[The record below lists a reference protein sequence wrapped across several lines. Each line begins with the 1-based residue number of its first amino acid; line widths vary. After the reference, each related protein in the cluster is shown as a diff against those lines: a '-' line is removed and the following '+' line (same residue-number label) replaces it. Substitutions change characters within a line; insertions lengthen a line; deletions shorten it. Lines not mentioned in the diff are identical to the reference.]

1 MSCVGI
7 IANPRAG
14 KDIRRLVAHGS
25 VLDTQEKVYIVRRAI
40 LGLDGAGVDE
50 VVFLPDPVGI
60 GVKAL
65 SGITETLRIKPRFLE
80 MSVYDEA
87 ADSTRAAQLM
97 RAQGVSCVI
106 VIGGDGTSRV
116 VAKGSGEMPLIPLS
130 TGTNN
135 AFPRFLESTLAGL
148 AAGYYASRQF
158 ARTDFSIPTKRL
170 NLYRN
175 GHLEDVALV
184 DVAVC
189 NYQFVGARALW
200 EVDRLKELFL
210 TQGMPTNIGMA
221 SIGGV
226 VYPIHPRDEG
236 GLYLQL
242 GDGGRT
248 ITAAIAPGLVAAVHV
263 RSHTLMSV
271 GTRIP
276 ITFAPSILALDGER
290 EVIVDAADQWEIGLS
305 WEGPRVLDIEKV
317 MDAAR
322 KQRVGE

>member
-1 MSCVGI
+1 MTSVGI

-25 VLDTQEKVYIVRRAI
+25 VLDTQEKVYIVRRAV

-50 VVFLPDPVGI
+50 VVLFPDPANICNKALAGI
-60 GVKAL
+60 G
-65 SGITETLRIKPRFLE
+65 TPLRLTARFLE

-97 RAQGVSCVI
+97 HEQGVACVI

-116 VAKGSGEMPLIPLS
+116 VAKGCGTMPLVPLS

-148 AAGYYASRQF
+148 AAGYYA
-158 ARTDFSIPTKRL
+158 ARHLPLTEFTLSTKRL
-170 NLYRN
+170 NIYKSDIF
-175 GHLEDVALV
+175 EDMALV

-189 NYQFVGARALW
+189 DYQFIGARALW
-200 EVDRLKELFL
+200 EVHRLKELFL
-210 TQGMPTNIGMA
+210 TQGRPTNIGMA
-221 SIGGV
+221 SIGGMV
-226 VYPIHPRDEG
+226 HPLHPQADG

-242 GDGGRT
+242 GETGRA
-248 ITAAIAPGLVAAVHV
+248 ITAAIGPGLVAQIGIQQHV
-263 RSHTLMSV
+263 LMEQ
-271 GTRIP
+271 GTRLP
-276 ITFAPSILALDGER
+276 VTFTPSVLALDGER
-290 EVIVDAADQWEIGLS
+290 EISVRAGERWAIAWS
-305 WEGPRVLDIEKV
+305 WDGPRVLDIEKV

-322 KQRVGE
+322 

>member
-1 MSCVGI
+1 MSAVGI

-40 LGLDGAGVDE
+40 LGLNGAGADE

-65 SGITETLRIKPRFLE
+65 SGITEPLRIKPRFLE
-80 MSVYDEA
+80 MPVYDEA
-87 ADSTRAAQLM
+87 ADSTRAAALM
-97 RAQGVSCVI
+97 CEQGVACVI

-116 VAKGSGEMPLIPLS
+116 VAKGSGKMPLIALS

-148 AAGYYASRQF
+148 AAGYYA
-158 ARTDFSIPTKRL
+158 ARRLAWAEYTTPTKRL

-175 GHLEDVALV
+175 GAREDAALV

-189 NYQFVGARALW
+189 DYQFVGARALW

-210 TQGMPTNIGMA
+210 TQGQPTNIGMA
-221 SIGGV
+221 SIGGMIH
-226 VYPIHPRDEG
+226 PIHPREDG

-242 GDGGRT
+242 GNGGQT
-248 ITAAIAPGLVAAVHV
+248 ITAAIAPGLVA
-263 RSHTLMSV
+263 SV
-271 GTRIP
+271 GIRKHEVLRHDAHAP
-276 ITFAPSILALDGER
+276 VTFTPSILALDGER
-290 EVIVDAADQWEIGLS
+290 ELVVNAEDQWEISLS
-305 WEGPRVLDIEKV
+305 WEGPRLLDIEKV
-317 MDAAR
+317 MNAVR
-322 KQRVGE
+322 GG

>member
-1 MSCVGI
+1 MTSVGI

-40 LGLDGAGVDE
+40 LGLNGAGVDE
-50 VVFLPDPVGI
+50 VVFFPDPVGI
-60 GVKAL
+60 GIKAL
-65 SGITETLRIKPRFLE
+65 SGITETLRIKSRFLE
-80 MSVYDEA
+80 MPVYDEA

-97 RAQGVSCVI
+97 QQQGVSCVI

-116 VAKGSGEMPLIPLS
+116 VAKGSGGMPLIPLS

-148 AAGYYASRQF
+148 AAGHYASKQLRP
-158 ARTDFSIPTKRL
+158 TDFSLPTKRL

-175 GHLEDVALV
+175 GQFEDVALV

-189 NYQFVGARALW
+189 DYQFVGARALW

-210 TQGMPTNIGMA
+210 TQGTPTNIGMA
-221 SIGGV
+221 SIGGMV
-226 VYPIHPRDEG
+226 HPITPREDG

-242 GDGGRT
+242 GNGSRAV
-248 ITAAIAPGLVAAVHV
+248 TAAIAPGLVTTVHI
-263 RSHTLMSV
+263 RSHTQLRV

-276 ITFAPSILALDGER
+276 VTFSPSILALDGER
-290 EVIVDAADQWEIGLS
+290 ELVVNAGDRWEVALS

-317 MDAAR
+317 MEAAR
-322 KQRVGE
+322 H

>member
-1 MSCVGI
+1 MNSVGI

-40 LGLDGAGVDE
+40 LGLNGAGVDE

-60 GVKAL
+60 GMKAL
-65 SGITETLRIKPRFLE
+65 SGITEPLRIKPRLLE

-87 ADSTRAAQLM
+87 ADSTRAAALM
-97 RAQGVSCVI
+97 REQGVTCVI

-116 VAKGSGEMPLIPLS
+116 VAKGSQEMPLVALS

-148 AAGYYASRQF
+148 AAGYYA
-158 ARTDFSIPTKRL
+158 ARRLAWSDYTTPTKRL

-175 GHLEDVALV
+175 GQWEDVALV

-189 NYQFVGARALW
+189 DYQFVGARALW

-210 TQGMPTNIGMA
+210 TQGQPTNIGMA
-221 SIGGV
+221 SIGGMV
-226 VYPIHPRDEG
+226 HPIHPREDG
-236 GLYLQL
+236 GLYLRL
-242 GDGGRT
+242 GSGGQAV
-248 ITAAIAPGLVAAVHV
+248 TAAIAPGLVTSIGIRKHEVLQHGV
-263 RSHTLMSV
+263 RMPV
-271 GTRIP
+271 
-276 ITFAPSILALDGER
+276 TFTPSILALDGER
-290 EVIVDAADQWEIGLS
+290 ELVVNAEDRWEVSLS
-305 WEGPRVLDIEKV
+305 WEGPRLLNIEKV
-317 MDAAR
+317 MNAVR
-322 KQRVGE
+322 GG

>member
-1 MSCVGI
+1 MTAVGI

-25 VLDTQEKVYIVRRAI
+25 VLDTQEKVYIVRRAV
-40 LGLDGAGVDE
+40 LGLNGADVDE
-50 VVFLPDPVGI
+50 VVFFPDPVGI

-97 RAQGVSCVI
+97 CGQGVSCVI

-116 VAKGSGEMPLIPLS
+116 VAKGSGDMPLIPLS

-148 AAGYYASRQF
+148 TAGHYAARRLTWS
-158 ARTDFSIPTKRL
+158 DFSLPTKRL

-175 GHLEDVALV
+175 GQLEDVALV

-189 NYQFVGARALW
+189 DYQFVGARALW

-221 SIGGV
+221 SIGGMV
-226 VYPIHPRDEG
+226 HPIHPREEG

-242 GDGGRT
+242 GKGKHVVL
-248 ITAAIAPGLVAAVHV
+248 AAIAPGLVTTVHI
-263 RSHTLMSV
+263 RSFTPLQV
-271 GTRIP
+271 GVP
-276 ITFAPSILALDGER
+276 VPVTFSPSILALDGER
-290 EVIVDAADQWEIGLS
+290 EIIVNAKDRWEIALS

-317 MDAAR
+317 MEAAR
-322 KQRVGE
+322 H

>member
-1 MSCVGI
+1 MTSVGI

-40 LGLDGAGVDE
+40 LGIDGAGVDE
-50 VVFLPDPVGI
+50 VVLFPDPANI
-60 GVKAL
+60 CNKAL
-65 SGITETLRIKPRFLE
+65 SGINTPLRLTTRFLE

-97 RAQGVSCVI
+97 HKQGVACVI

-116 VAKGSGEMPLIPLS
+116 VAKGCSSMPLVPLS

-148 AAGYYASRQF
+148 AAGYYA
-158 ARTDFSIPTKRL
+158 ARHLPGDEFTLPTKRL

-175 GHLEDVALV
+175 GTLEDIALV

-189 NYQFVGARALW
+189 DYQFIGARALW
-200 EVDRLKELFL
+200 EVHRLKELFL
-210 TQGMPTNIGMA
+210 TQGRPTNIGMA
-221 SIGGV
+221 SIGGMV
-226 VYPIHPRDEG
+226 HPISPHEEG

-242 GDGGRT
+242 GKNGHS
-248 ITAAIAPGLVAAVHV
+248 IIAAIAPGLVTQVGIQHHV
-263 RSHTLMSV
+263 VMQRQIHVPVAFSPSV
-271 GTRIP
+271 
-276 ITFAPSILALDGER
+276 LALDGER
-290 EVIVDAADQWEIGLS
+290 ELPVSTEDRWDIAWS
-305 WEGPRVLDIEKV
+305 WDGPHVLDIEKV
-317 MDAAR
+317 MDVAR
-322 KQRVGE
+322 

>member
-1 MSCVGI
+1 MTSVGI

-40 LGLDGAGVDE
+40 MGLNGAGVDE
-50 VVFLPDPVGI
+50 VVFFPDPVGI
-60 GVKAL
+60 GGKAL
-65 SGITETLRIKPRFLE
+65 SGVTDTLHIKPRFLE

-97 RAQGVSCVI
+97 NEQGVSCAI

-116 VAKGSGEMPLIPLS
+116 VAKGSANMPLIPLS

-148 AAGYYASRQF
+148 AAGYYA
-158 ARTDFSIPTKRL
+158 ARRFDWETFSLPTKRL

-175 GHLEDVALV
+175 GQFEDIALV

-189 NYQFVGARALW
+189 DYQFVGARALW

-221 SIGGV
+221 SIGGMV
-226 VYPIHPRDEG
+226 QPIHPREEG
-236 GLYLQL
+236 GVYLQL
-242 GDGGRT
+242 GKKGKPVV
-248 ITAAIAPGLVAAVHV
+248 AAIAPGLVTEVGV
-263 RSHTLMSV
+263 RAHTLMRLGQRLPV
-271 GTRIP
+271 
-276 ITFAPSILALDGER
+276 TFIPSILALDGER
-290 EVIVDAADQWEIGLS
+290 EIVVTTEDQWEIAFS
-305 WEGPRVLDIEKV
+305 WEGPRVLDIERV
-317 MDAAR
+317 MEAAR
-322 KQRVGE
+322 R

>member
-1 MSCVGI
+1 MTSVGI

-40 LGLDGAGVDE
+40 LGLNGAGVEE
-50 VVFLPDPVGI
+50 VVFFPDPVGI
-60 GVKAL
+60 GHKAL
-65 SGITETLRIKPRFLE
+65 SGITETLRIKSRFLE

-97 RAQGVSCVI
+97 RQQGVSCVI

-116 VAKGSGEMPLIPLS
+116 VAKGSGDMPLIPLS

-148 AAGYYASRQF
+148 AAGHYASRQLK
-158 ARTDFSIPTKRL
+158 REDFSLPTKRL
-170 NLYRN
+170 DIYRN
-175 GHLEDVALV
+175 GQFEDVALV

-189 NYQFVGARALW
+189 DYQFVGARALW

-210 TQGMPTNIGMA
+210 TQGTPTNIGMA
-221 SIGGV
+221 SIGGMV
-226 VYPIHPRDEG
+226 HPITPREDG

-242 GDGGRT
+242 GNGRQAV
-248 ITAAIAPGLVAAVHV
+248 IAPIAPGLVTTVHIHSSTQM
-263 RSHTLMSV
+263 RV

-276 ITFAPSILALDGER
+276 VTFSPSILALDGER
-290 EVIVDAADQWEIGLS
+290 ELIVNAEERWEIALS

-317 MDAAR
+317 MEAAR
-322 KQRVGE
+322 H

>member
-1 MSCVGI
+1 MTSVGI

-25 VLDTQEKVYIVRRAI
+25 VLDTQEKVYIVRRAV

-50 VVFLPDPVGI
+50 VVLFPDPANICNKALAGI
-60 GVKAL
+60 G
-65 SGITETLRIKPRFLE
+65 TPLRLTTRFLE

-97 RAQGVSCVI
+97 HEQGVACVI

-116 VAKGSGEMPLIPLS
+116 VAKGCGTMPLVPLS

-148 AAGYYASRQF
+148 AAGYYA
-158 ARTDFSIPTKRL
+158 ARHLPLTDFTLPTKRL
-170 NLYRN
+170 NIYKN
-175 GHLEDVALV
+175 GTFEDMALV

-189 NYQFVGARALW
+189 DYQFIGARALW
-200 EVDRLKELFL
+200 EVHRLKELFL
-210 TQGMPTNIGMA
+210 TQGRPTNIGMA
-221 SIGGV
+221 SIGGMV
-226 VYPIHPRDEG
+226 HPLHPQADG

-242 GDGGRT
+242 GENGRA
-248 ITAAIAPGLVAAVHV
+248 ITAAIGPGLVAQIGIQQHV
-263 RSHTLMSV
+263 LMQPETRLPVTFTPSV
-271 GTRIP
+271 
-276 ITFAPSILALDGER
+276 LALDGER
-290 EVIVDAADQWEIGLS
+290 EISVTAGDRWEVAWS
-305 WEGPRVLDIEKV
+305 WDGPRVLDIEKV

-322 KQRVGE
+322 S

>member
-1 MSCVGI
+1 MNSVGI

-40 LGLDGAGVDE
+40 LGLNGAGVDE

-65 SGITETLRIKPRFLE
+65 SGVTEPLRLQPRFLE
-80 MSVYDEA
+80 MPVYDEA
-87 ADSTRAAQLM
+87 ADSTRAARLM
-97 RAQGVSCVI
+97 EEQGVSCVI

-116 VAKGSGEMPLIPLS
+116 VAKGSGKMPMIPLS

-148 AAGYYASRQF
+148 AAGYYAARQLAWSEF
-158 ARTDFSIPTKRL
+158 TVPTKRL

-175 GHLEDVALV
+175 GEWEDIALV

-189 NYQFVGARALW
+189 DYQFVGARALW

-210 TQGMPTNIGMA
+210 TQGQPTNIGMA
-221 SIGGV
+221 SIGGMV
-226 VYPIHPRDEG
+226 HPIRPQDEG

-242 GDGGRT
+242 GSGNRMV
-248 ITAAIAPGLVAAVHV
+248 TAAIAPGLVA
-263 RSHTLMSV
+263 SV
-271 GTRIP
+271 GIHKHEVMHLGSRYP
-276 ITFAPSILALDGER
+276 VTFMPSIFALDGER
-290 EVIVDAADQWEIGLS
+290 EIVVNAADRWEIGLS
-305 WEGPRVLDIEKV
+305 WEGPRLLDIEKI

-322 KQRVGE
+322 EG